1 MASLNCT
8 FFRILAYCVY
18 IVLHLA
24 GFVIYYCIPLY
35 CYQNALKIE
44 MGCLARNLT
53 SLKSSKKFHRARNHR
68 SHILLARGLAHAWFS
83 WLGREM
89 ILARPTSNCRIIFA
103 LNCCAALHFLHHN
116 IIVAINKSF
125 KKCIKKI
132 VVGGKIVDLCF
143 KV

>member
-1 MASLNCT
+1 MYFWIVVVLTLHTLAFLNSLGNFKQLKENSSTIKSTTTISHMASLLNFT

-53 SLKSSKKFHRARNHR
+53 SLKSSKKFHRARNHK
-68 SHILLARGLAHAWFS
+68 SHNLLARGLAHD
-83 WLGREM
+83 
-89 ILARPTSNCRIIFA
+89 
-103 LNCCAALHFLHHN
+103 FLDWAEKWYWPDPPL
-116 IIVAINKSF
+116 IAE
-125 KKCIKKI
+125 
-132 VVGGKIVDLCF
+132 
-143 KV
+143 